1 MGLFD
6 AIGKLGSA
14 VVDTALLPVDAG
26 VDGPTGSEEEKTLRR
41 LRKLKRELEAA
52 HEESLEDD

>member
-14 VVDTALLPVDAG
+14 VVDTALLPVDAT
-26 VDGPTGSEEEKTLRR
+26 VDVVTGFDRNTTERR
-41 LRKLKRELEAA
+41 LKKLLEELEAA
-52 HEESLEDD
+52 HEESLDDE

>member
-14 VVDTALLPVDAG
+14 VVDTALLPVDAA
-26 VDGPTGSEEEKTLRR
+26 VDVVTSFERDSTERR
-41 LRKLKRELEAA
+41 LRKLMKELEEA
-52 HEESLEDD
+52 HEDTLDE